1 MGTGLEVCHRAP
13 DHQTNDGGREGGIVL
28 DRRDVGVERPSPDER
43 AASGKAA
50 CAKAPLVGACGLRA
64 GGVTRSGGVVDGP
77 GEDPRPRAG
86 AHPLRADVG
95 VAVRVL
101 PRRGSG
107 DGRRPRHDPDAGPE
121 SPALRGCACVQL
133 RCVRLPRASPGL
145 RRQRL
150 RRDAAWPVR
159 VGCQAVGCEPRG
171 GGTGQRVHH
180 EAMPEDEPG
189 GRGELPRGD
198 ACLRQPDDPRG
209 LVCAPR
215 RRRRRHGVQVRAQR
229 SEAQEGQG
237 RPQGDSS
244 VGSRRPTPATAWRR
258 STS

>member
-1 MGTGLEVCHRAP
+1 MGTGLEVRHRGP
-13 DHQTNDGGREGGIVL
+13 VDQTNGGGRIGIGSTRCGGRASEPRGAGGVGEGGACE
-28 DRRDVGVERPSPDER
+28 G
-43 AASGKAA
+43 AAG
-50 CAKAPLVGACGLRA
+50 GACRLRA
-64 GGVTRSGGVVDGP
+64 GGVTRPGGVVDGP

-86 AHPLRADVG
+86 ADPLRADVG

-121 SPALRGCACVQL
+121 SPALRRCACVQL